1 MVPEPGNPQALN
13 RYSYVLNDPLRY
25 NDPSGHRLSECGLE
39 GSECGGGGA
48 SSSYSEG
55 ELPDS
60 DFASSPAPVDTTPS
74 KHTPTPSAE
83 TAEDA
88 EAVDNWLAEAV
99 DNWLGEIEESLSSL
113 QLRPRSIG
121 IGGHVS
127 GGLGVYGDLGVY
139 GFTADTGGD
148 VGFVQLYV
156 GGGGTTGIFGEITP
170 VIFISNAPLEKWPG
184 PSVNVGGSVE
194 TGFSFGFDLV
204 LWKDKQGHHYYGVQL
219 TLPVFGAGGSPEFA
233 LPVEFHGGLSYTFN
247 ALWRR
252 KK

>member
-13 RYSYVLNDPLRY
+13 RYSYVLNNPLRY
-25 NDPSGHRLSECGLE
+25 NDPTGHDWHRILPHPDGWPPLPYPD
-39 GSECGGGGA
+39 GGPPNPTPA
-48 SSSYSEG
+48 PSST
-55 ELPDS
+55 
-60 DFASSPAPVDTTPS
+60 PVDTTPS
-74 KHTPTPSAE
+74 KSTPTPSPAEVAE
-83 TAEDA
+83 T
-88 EAVDNWLAEAV
+88 
-99 DNWLGEIEESLSSL
+99 WLGNLEESLSGS

-194 TGFSFGFDLV
+194 TGFSFGLDLV